1 MQYDVECDWQLLN
14 TCNYRCT
21 AGNEAWAKSFDD
33 TGLTWLLHMTGGE
46 PSAYPGFAD
55 LCERLSRKHLLSINS
70 NMTNRSWEEFALRVN
85 PKRISFINAG
95 LHLAERE
102 KRNGNESYL
111 RNVKLLKDFGFQIM
125 ASIVATPDILEKF
138 SDAVDLLA
146 PIGMY
151 PIPKLLRGLYEN
163 KGWPN
168 SYNKEHRRI
177 FRLRNEEAKRFYAGA
192 FSGRDEKPT
201 IDIFSDGDFLHGT
214 PDYSGRNCEAGR
226 LFFKIEMNGDVFRCG
241 DSRRYGNILNGS
253 FFRESRSSPCDSYQ
267 CFYFCEKYSDPPSLS
282 KRVHRLARNTAREFL
297 R

>member
-1 MQYDVECDWQLLN
+1 
-14 TCNYRCT
+14 
-21 AGNEAWAKSFDD
+21 
-33 TGLTWLLHMTGGE
+33 
-46 PSAYPGFAD
+46 
-55 LCERLSRKHLLSINS
+55 
-70 NMTNRSWEEFALRVN
+70 
-85 PKRISFINAG
+85 
-95 LHLAERE
+95 
-102 KRNGNESYL
+102 
-111 RNVKLLKDFGFQIM
+111 M